1 MKFIIKRISAYKEKP
16 CDRAVKAER
25 FVTEKRSC
33 TEEYFDKEFS
43 EWQGKWRSKGK
54 NHTVD
59 EKGWIQ
65 REIEEECFII
75 ELNTLE
81 ELVDFVKEID
91 EEVIIWTDRNG
102 LCFLEIN
109 DDD

>member
-1 MKFIIKRISAYKEKP
+1 MEFIIKRTSAYKKKP
-16 CDRAVKAER
+16 CDRAVMAKR
-25 FVTEKRSC
+25 FTTEKRSC

-65 REIEEECFII
+65 REIEEECFVI
-75 ELNTLE
+75 ELGTLE
-81 ELVDFVKEID
+81 ELVNFVKEID
-91 EEVIIWTDRNG
+91 DEVIISTDYSDI
-102 LCFLEIN
+102 CTLEIN
-109 DDD
+109 DD